1 MPRDFR
7 QPTRLMHS
15 AFSKV
20 GGIGERRPGLTVT
33 WQAPKVGEVTTWQA
47 GGLPSAGLTCE
58 AAAIA
63 AEERVDI
70 RVPALK
76 AVS

>member
-1 MPRDFR
+1 M
-7 QPTRLMHS
+7 
-15 AFSKV
+15 
-20 GGIGERRPGLTVT
+20 T